1 MKKFNLYWIFIIVS
15 VAWLSF
21 FTYNFLIYN
30 RVIRE
35 LTRIETNLKDV
46 ENIKFY
52 ERTVRSLELE
62 FENASRQSFTSK
74 STSEFIATLPKIGEL
89 SGLDRIKIE
98 SQGISVENNLEI
110 TVLKISTTSLF
121 PQIANFIDFMERS
134 KLPIQISSL
143 NMKFVRNKLETE
155 ISLRVYK
162 KNIED

>member
-1 MKKFNLYWIFIIVS
+1 MKRFNFYWIFIIVS
-15 VAWLSF
+15 VGWLAF
-21 FTYNFLIYN
+21 FTYNFVIYN
-30 RVIRE
+30 RINQE
-35 LTRIETNLKDV
+35 LNRIEDNLKDV
-46 ENIKFY
+46 ENIRFY

-89 SGLDRIKIE
+89 TGLDRIKIE
-98 SQGISVENNLEI
+98 SQGVTTENDLEI
-110 TVLKISTTSLF
+110 TVLKVSTSSLF

-143 NMKFVRNKLETE
+143 SMKFTRSKLETLMV
-155 ISLRVYK
+155 LRIYK